1 MLDHSQII
9 CRCCPT
15 DIYDKARMF
24 FRYLRPSDRKTLKP
38 CVMDQFPR
46 KMANEQSDV
55 RVLMGEKAE
64 VTYFAKEAKDPFV
77 YTGDTIYGEILS
89 LEENKN
95 TAGKEKRK
103 LFGRRRKS

>member
-1 MLDHSQII
+1 MYY
-9 CRCCPT
+9 
-15 DIYDKARMF
+15 IYNFVAA
-24 FRYLRPSDRKTLKP
+24 S
-38 CVMDQFPR
+38 
-46 KMANEQSDV
+46 EQSDV